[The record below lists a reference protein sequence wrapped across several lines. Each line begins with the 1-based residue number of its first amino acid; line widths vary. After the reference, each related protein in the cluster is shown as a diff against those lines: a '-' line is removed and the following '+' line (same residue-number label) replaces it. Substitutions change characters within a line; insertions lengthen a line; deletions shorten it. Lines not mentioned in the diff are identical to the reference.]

1 MAKLWS
7 QLMTYS
13 DGQFLQKGIQELDD
27 LPRDEWCASW
37 FRRLPRFSFQSLVAG
52 MLEIALLKAY
62 AGREQPSSSSLSG
75 GGGKGG
81 SGKGSSGKGS
91 SGGGSKGNEKRGSS
105 SKGSTATAKDSTNH
119 QPPSKRLAPGSST
132 RLLQV
137 ERLSDYWKT
146 LTLKERHGQFQLA
159 YKNIH
164 DLVTIHGKEVKRTK
178 MTDTMKEEKANI
190 HQWFTLM
197 FRSIDQSEE
206 WDRLEYV

>member
-13 DGQFLQKGIQELDD
+13 DGQFLQKGISELID

-62 AGREQPSSSSLSG
+62 AGRDQSSSSSSSSGSSSSKG
-75 GGGKGG
+75 GGSGKGG
-81 SGKGSSGKGS
+81 SGG
-91 SGGGSKGNEKRGSS
+91 GGGSKGNTSKGKDGSS
-105 SKGSTATAKDSTNH
+105 SSSSSN
-119 QPPSKRLAPGSST
+119 PSKRLASGSST

-146 LTLKERHGQFQLA
+146 LTLKERHGQFQL
-159 YKNIH
+159 
-164 DLVTIHGKEVKRTK
+164 
-178 MTDTMKEEKANI
+178 
-190 HQWFTLM
+190 
-197 FRSIDQSEE
+197 
-206 WDRLEYV
+206 